1 MKKKTTHSL
10 LVFGILLLNTVTQMT
25 AQNYAWAARM
35 GSTSS
40 DVGSKVF
47 VDGSGNV
54 YMTGSFRGTVDFAPS
69 SGTTNLTSASN
80 SDDIFVSKFDAS
92 GNLIWAK
99 NMGGS
104 SNDSGYDVAVDG
116 SGNVYT
122 TGWFYGTAD
131 FDPNAGTAD
140 LVSVGASDIFIS
152 KLDASGNFQWA
163 KSIGGSIADYSFG
176 IAVDNAG
183 NVYATGTFQNTA
195 DFDPNAGTLNLTST
209 GLDDIFVIK
218 LDDLGNLS
226 WAKKMGGSSGD
237 AAFEIAIDGSGNVY
251 TTGYFQGTADFDPNG
266 GTAILNSSG
275 NWEIF
280 VSKLDLSGN
289 YVWAKRIG
297 SGTNDNCNGITIDG
311 LGNVC
316 LIGWFQGTV
325 DFDPN
330 AGITN
335 LTSVGSQD
343 IFVCQ
348 LSSAGN
354 LVWAKSMGSASAD
367 SGNDISVDG
376 SNNIYITG
384 QFLSTADF
392 DPNAGTLNLTSAG
405 DNDIFISKLDGSGN
419 LVWAKRFGGTGSDNG
434 FGIAVSGS
442 GNVYATGIFQSSV
455 DFDPSN
461 CSANLTS
468 AGNNDM
474 YLIKLRETTGANVN
488 TWLGSSTDWTSAAN
502 WSCGVPTTTDPLTIP
517 ATANKP
523 ILTNNQFAGDLIFS
537 GANHIQLGNFNLTV
551 NSITGGSSTA
561 YVVTDGLGSLI
572 INNTGTSATLFPV
585 GPSTTVYAPA
595 TITNNVNRNF
605 SVRVGTNVILPISG
619 YKYVNLQW
627 DITPSV
633 LTGNSATLALGWSSS
648 SQASGFNPASAV
660 QINHFNT
667 STVSWDISTSATVSG
682 SDPYTATATGITSF
696 SPFSVSN
703 VVVLPIEL
711 LSFNGKNTEGG
722 NLLTWTTAE
731 EKNARDFDIER
742 SRDGQFFTKIGT
754 VKAKG
759 SNTTYEFTDLTPPL
773 GVGGLAFYRLKINDF
788 DGKTDFSKVITL
800 SNLQKTKAKIYPSVT
815 TGNLTV
821 ENIKSFEIINSI
833 GQVVWRE
840 TAAQGLGNFQS
851 FPNLTQQ
858 PCGIYFIKGVDTEG
872 GIFSEKIIKQ

>member
-10 LVFGILLLNTVTQMT
+10 FVLGILLLNTVTQMT

-35 GSTSS
+35 GSTSDDS
-40 DVGSKVF
+40 GNKVV

-54 YMTGSFRGTVDFAPS
+54 YMTGDFTGTVDFDPS
-69 SGTTNLTSASN
+69 AGTSNLTSAFN
-80 SDDIFVSKFDAS
+80 SVDIFVAKFDAS

-99 NMGGS
+99 NMGGTS
-104 SNDSGYDVAVDG
+104 SDRSYDIAVDG

-131 FDPNAGTAD
+131 FDPSASEANFA
-140 LVSVGASDIFIS
+140 SVGVTDIFIS

-163 KSIGGSIADYSFG
+163 KSIGGSMDDYGFG
-176 IAVDNAG
+176 IDVDNSG
-183 NVYATGTFQNTA
+183 NIYVTGTFQSTV
-195 DFDPNAGTLNLTST
+195 DFDPNAGTLNLTSL

-218 LDDLGNLS
+218 LDDSGNLT
-226 WAKKMGGSSGD
+226 WAKRMGGSSD
-237 AAFEIAIDGSGNVY
+237 DVAFSVAVDGSGNVH
-251 TTGYFQGTADFDPNG
+251 TTGYFNGTADFDPNA
-266 GTAILNSSG
+266 GTALLSSLG
-275 NWEIF
+275 GWEVF
-280 VSKLDLSGN
+280 VSKLDASGN
-289 YVWAKRIG
+289 YVWAKRVG
-297 SGTNDNCNGITIDG
+297 GVSNDNCNDIGIDG
-311 LGNVC
+311 SGNVC
-316 LIGWFQGTV
+316 LVGWFQGTV

-330 AGITN
+330 AGTTN
-335 LTSVGSQD
+335 LTSAGDAD
-343 IFVCQ
+343 IFV
-348 LSSAGN
+348 LKLTAMGN
-354 LVWAKSMGSASAD
+354 LVWAKRMGASGRDYGTGIA
-367 SGNDISVDG
+367 VDG
-376 SNNIYITG
+376 SNNICTTG
-384 QFLSTADF
+384 RFQSTVDF
-392 DPNAGTLNLTSAG
+392 DPNAGTSNLTSAG
-405 DNDIFISKLDGSGN
+405 DNDIFVSKLDESGN
-419 LVWAKRFGGTGSDNG
+419 LVWAKRIGGTGADNG
-434 FGIAVSGS
+434 IGVAADGS
-442 GNVYATGIFQSSV
+442 GNVYTTGRFQSTV

-468 AGNNDM
+468 AGNDDICLVK
-474 YLIKLRETTGANVN
+474 YRETTGANVN

-502 WSCGVPTTTDPLTIP
+502 WSCGVPTTTDPLSIP
-517 ATANKP
+517 ATTLKP

-537 GANHIQLGNFNLTV
+537 GATHIQLGNFDLTV

-561 YVVTDGLGSLI
+561 YVVTNGVGSLI

-595 TITNNVNRNF
+595 TITNNVNRHF
-605 SVRVGTNVILPISG
+605 SVRVGTNVIRPVANTN
-619 YKYVNLQW
+619 YVNLQW

-633 LTGNSATLALGWSSS
+633 TTGNSATLALGWSSS
-648 SQASGFNPASAV
+648 SQATGFNPASPV
-660 QINHFNT
+660 QINHYNGT
-667 STVSWDISTSATVSG
+667 SWDYSVSAAVSG
-682 SDPYTATATGITSF
+682 SNPYTASASGISSF

-711 LSFNGKNTEGG
+711 LGFNGKNTEGG

-759 SNTTYEFTDLTPPL
+759 SNSTYEFTDITPPL

-821 ENIKSFEIINSI
+821 ENIRSFEIINSI